1 MTNEHLNR
9 ISSVILDSSISVHKE
24 LGHGLL
30 ESVYE
35 VCLYKELRTRN
46 LFVERQVVLP
56 VVFRGE
62 TLDADFRIDLLVEHE
77 IILELKAVEVLLP
90 VHDAQLLTYMKL
102 AEKKLGFLIN
112 FNVPKLVDGF
122 RRKVLNF

>member
-1 MTNEHLNR
+1 MTNEESNK
-9 ISSVILDSSISVHKE
+9 ISAVILDSAINVHKE
-24 LGHGLL
+24 LGPGLL

-35 VCLYKELRTRN
+35 ICLFKELRSRN
-46 LFVERQVVLP
+46 LFVEKQVMLP
-56 VVFRGE
+56 VVFKGE
-62 TLDADFRIDLLVEHE
+62 TLEADFRIDMLVEHE
-77 IILELKAVEVLLP
+77 IIIELKAVELLLP

-122 RRKVLNF
+122 KRKVLNF